1 MNYALIEN
9 GVVVNLIWLYEGNAD
24 EFPGAVAI
32 EDRPVSIGDTYT
44 DGVFTRDG
52 VPVLTPLETAN
63 DIITGLDAAVVELE
77 YKNVMLELGMME

>member
-1 MNYALIEN
+1 MDYALIEN
-9 GVVVNLIWLYEGNAD
+9 GAVVNLIWLHYSNVD

-32 EDRPVSIGDTYT
+32 GDRPVSIGDTYT

-52 VPVLTPLETAN
+52 VPVRTSLETAN

-77 YKNVMLELGMME
+77 YKNVMLELGI